1 MFRIEYNDQV
11 KRKIKL
17 VSNNVE
23 FALFP
28 SNVKAT
34 KKKKT
39 FRNMISTEDHNESFL

>member
-34 KKKKT
+34 KKKKNKKKKDLQET
-39 FRNMISTEDHNESFL
+39 S